1 MTPRER
7 SMIALKGGRPDNIP
21 FLSDVRA
28 PVGTVERE
36 LRNRG
41 LCICAWDNTCA
52 YHTPHVKKE
61 DIHYHDAAGRHLV
74 KTVYSTP
81 HGELSEL
88 AEQAGFTSWKHEY
101 LFKSPE
107 DYRKL
112 RFMVEDTVV
121 VPKYENAPALF
132 AERGDDVLSVDFAAY
147 SPLAIIMYQYMGTEK
162 FCYEWADN
170 RDEILKL
177 YKSLED
183 FKRKVL
189 QIAAQSPYEV
199 VIYDANCN
207 PRIISPE
214 NFIKYFKPNYEEAV
228 DLMHKNG
235 KLVGSHFDGDN
246 APYMELIG
254 EIGFDFVNAYDVSFS
269 PPIQAARKA
278 WPGKV
283 LWLNYPCAWHILPAE
298 EIRKKTIQLIE
309 EAEPGNGFIIG
320 ITETVPAGRILQN
333 FKAIMDGIDEYED
346 SH

>member
-7 SMIALKGGRPDNIP
+7 SMMSLRGGRPDKIP

-52 YHTPHVKKE
+52 YHTPNVKKE
-61 DIHYHDAAGRHLV
+61 SIHYQDKDGRNLV
-74 KTVYSTP
+74 KTVYATP

-101 LFKSPE
+101 LFKSPA

-112 RFMVEDTVV
+112 RFLVEDTVV
-121 VPKYENAPALF
+121 VPKYENAKELF
-132 AERGDDVLSVDFAAY
+132 SERGEDVLSVDFAAY
-147 SPLAIIMYQYMGTEK
+147 SPLGMIMYHYMGTEK

-207 PRIISPE
+207 PQIISPE

-254 EIGFDFVNAYDVSFS
+254 AIGFDFINAYDVSFS
-269 PPIQAARKA
+269 PPIRDARRA

-283 LWLNYPCAWHILPAE
+283 LWLNYPCAWHLLLPE
-298 EIRKKTIQLIE
+298 EIRKKTVQLIE

-320 ITETVPAGRILQN
+320 ITETVPADRILQN
-333 FKAIMDGIDEYED
+333 FKAILDGIDEYEGNR
-346 SH
+346 